1 VAKDGLPT
9 TNSHGENTEKK
20 RKARGTH
27 RKPWKGG
34 RGAGGGDRGGAAELR
49 RLLQCG
55 AAAHEGKGGEMV
67 RGEEEV
73 VLILY
78 RAEGEREEAR

>member
-1 VAKDGLPT
+1 M
-9 TNSHGENTEKK
+9 
-20 RKARGTH
+20 ARSSPGA
-27 RKPWKGG
+27 RSGG
-34 RGAGGGDRGGAAELR
+34 KHCREGDRGGAAELR
-49 RLLQCG
+49 RLLRCG
-55 AAAHEGKGGEMV
+55 GTAHEGKGGGLV

>member
-1 VAKDGLPT
+1 MRG
-9 TNSHGENTEKK
+9 NHG
-20 RKARGTH
+20 
-27 RKPWKGG
+27 
-34 RGAGGGDRGGAAELR
+34 GGGDRGGAAELR
-49 RLLQCG
+49 RLLRCG
-55 AAAHEGKGGEMV
+55 GAAHEGKGGEMV